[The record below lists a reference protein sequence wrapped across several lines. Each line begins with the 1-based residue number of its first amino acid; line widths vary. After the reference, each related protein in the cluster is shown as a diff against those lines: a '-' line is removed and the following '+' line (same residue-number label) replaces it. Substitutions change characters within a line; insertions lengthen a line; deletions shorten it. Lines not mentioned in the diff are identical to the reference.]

1 MRKEPILSCEEDLQ
15 LRFFT
20 KKHLRRRPESNAVF
34 SGCQPQYPDL
44 QGDFNTDFKWVQAL
58 FGTTRH
64 LPALT
69 RHIPGACSVI
79 EEIVEG
85 FLKVSLKVFLDF
97 VKMLSLSAMPFSSKK
112 FTAARAFK
120 RVKA

>member
-79 EEIVEG
+79 EEIVE
-85 FLKVSLKVFLDF
+85 DF
-97 VKMLSLSAMPFSSKK
+97 VEGFFGLRKNVVAFRRAFSSQKIHRCASFQK
-112 FTAARAFK
+112 G
-120 RVKA
+120 